1 MEKNVVLV
9 TQARSGSTRLPRKVL
24 KKIGGKSLLQIHL
37 ERLKSCLNISEI
49 IVATTTKIEDE
60 EIYDKV
66 INWGFTAYRGSE
78 NDVLDRFYQSVK
90 DKNPDF
96 IVRLTSDC
104 PLIDSDLIDKVI
116 KYSIQND
123 VDYCSNTLIQ
133 NYPDGQDIAVIKFS
147 ALKNAWENANLQ
159 SEREHVTPYI
169 RKNSDY
175 FGGNLFTSKNYPCQ
189 YDFSRIRMTVDEIS
203 DFELISKLINDLGTN
218 KSWLEYTDY
227 IISNGLNND
236 NIIRNEGYL
245 NSLKNDKII
254 S

>member
-1 MEKNVVLV
+1 MK
-9 TQARSGSTRLPRKVL
+9 
-24 KKIGGKSLLQIHL
+24 LLLH
-37 ERLKSCLNISEI
+37 
-49 IVATTTKIEDE
+49 V
-60 EIYDKV
+60 
-66 INWGFTAYRGSE
+66 
-78 NDVLDRFYQSVK
+78 
-90 DKNPDF
+90 
-96 IVRLTSDC
+96 
-104 PLIDSDLIDKVI
+104 IDSDLIDKVI

-203 DFELISKLINDLGTN
+203 DFKLISKLINDLGTN

-245 NSLKNDKII
+245 NSLKNDKKI